1 MEIDSELFVETN
13 DSISEK
19 IITKIKKG
27 EWNEVLNSLCDIKNN
42 KIIIDYIYFKYFAT
56 KETYNI
62 ILALISKNID
72 TILSSHNTFSV
83 YINMKSLTMVEIDKH
98 KFFIQHI
105 ASILKEKYPSKLGK
119 CYIYNAPFVF
129 SQFFNIICLFVDKET
144 ISKIELVK

>member
-27 EWNEVLNSLCDIKNN
+27 EWNEVLNSICDIKNN

-56 KETYNI
+56 KETYSI

-72 TILSSHNTFSV
+72 IILSSHNTFSV

-105 ASILKEKYPSKLGK
+105 ASILKEKYPSKLCK

-129 SQFFNIICLFVDKET
+129 SQFFNIISLFVDKET